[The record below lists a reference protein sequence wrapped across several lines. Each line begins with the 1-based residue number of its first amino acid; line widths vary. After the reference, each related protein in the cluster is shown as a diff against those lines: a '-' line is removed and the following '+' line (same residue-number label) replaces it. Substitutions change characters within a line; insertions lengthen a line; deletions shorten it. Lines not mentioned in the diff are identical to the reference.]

1 MPPQDNGVQFSSE
14 GDDYGAAPQ
23 RSEGFD
29 LTGKLVN
36 WGLVSSREE
45 AQYVLIA
52 VAVIAILVAGYLVIH
67 SLGGN
72 SAPPPI
78 PVSS

>member
-1 MPPQDNGVQFSSE
+1 MPPQDSGVRFNE
-14 GDDYGAAPQ
+14 GDDYGAPPQ

-29 LTGKLVN
+29 LTGKLVS
-36 WGLVSSREE
+36 WGLVSSREQ

-52 VAVIAILVAGYLVIH
+52 VAVIAVLVAGYFFMGSI
-67 SLGGN
+67 SGG
-72 SAPPPI
+72 SVPPPP